1 MSKKK
6 KKRRNTNVKLKS
18 TQRQKKSL
26 KLPTYLIVAI
36 IACVIMITVA
46 TIVTIV
52 VANRQP
58 KVVFIPPEFDAA
70 AVDGVPEIPAGYKYG
85 ELNQEKLPYKVGLC
99 GEAFVENGNAMLYF
113 TNPSENN
120 AWLKLRIIDEQGTV
134 IGESG
139 LIKPGQY
146 LPSVKLNKKIA
157 KDTPVSIK
165 IMSYEPDTY
174 NSLGAFSM
182 KSTLKVK

>member
-6 KKRRNTNVKLKS
+6 NKRRNTNVKLKS
-18 TQRQKKSL
+18 TQRQKKAL
-26 KLPTYLIVAI
+26 KLPPYLIAAI

-52 VANRQP
+52 VANRLP
-58 KVVFIPPEFDAA
+58 KVVFIPPAFDAN

-113 TNPSENN
+113 TNPSDNN
-120 AWLKLRIIDEQGTV
+120 AWLKLRISDEQGNI

-146 LPSVKLNKKIA
+146 LRSVKLSKKITA
-157 KDTPVSIK
+157 DTTVSVK

-174 NSLGAFSM
+174 NSLGAVPM
-182 KSTLKVK
+182 KITLKVK